1 MKFKRELKFGIIVI
15 GALFLVYFG
24 LNFLKGV
31 NVFSSTYS
39 YYVQYEQIDGLVV
52 SSPVYVRGYKVGQ
65 VDRIIHDF
73 SQPKPFTV
81 RFSVLRDVR
90 LPKGTIVEKY
100 DDGLLGGRA
109 LQLLKPMPVDWTG
122 DFYDENDVI
131 ASQIA
136 LGLMGEL
143 SSVLLPMIE
152 QFSTQADSLLRSIR
166 VIIESE
172 SLQNALESVEKATA
186 NLVVTTS
193 QVNNIMSNQVPQMFE
208 NADRMITNFA
218 QIGESVDN
226 IVDNIDVGEIN
237 KILSS
242 LDHAIAN
249 VGTVAGGIND
259 LSIGLLSVSS
269 SADSLLIDL
278 KANPRRYVHFSL
290 FGRRDR

>member
-1 MKFKRELKFGIIVI
+1 MKFTRELKFGIIVI

-31 NVFSSTYS
+31 NIFSAKYS
-39 YYVQYEQIDGLVV
+39 YYTQYEYIGGLVV
-52 SSPVYVRGYKVGQ
+52 SSPVYIRGYKVGQ
-65 VDRIIHDF
+65 VDRITHDF

-90 LPKGTIVEKY
+90 LPKGTIVEKH

-109 LQLLKPMPVDWTG
+109 LQLLKPMPAEWTG

-143 SSVLLPMIE
+143 SGILLPMIE
-152 QFSTQADSLLRSIR
+152 QFSNQTDSLLRSIR
-166 VIIESE
+166 GIIESE
-172 SLQNALESVEKATA
+172 SLQNTLESVEKITA
-186 NLVVTTS
+186 NLISTTS
-193 QVNNIMSNQVPQMFE
+193 QFDNMMSNQVPQILE
-208 NADRMITNFA
+208 NADRMIANFT
-218 QIGESVDN
+218 QVGESVDN

-242 LDHAIAN
+242 LDHAIASA
-249 VGTVAGGIND
+249 GTAAGGIND
-259 LSIGLLSVSS
+259 LSIGLLQVSS

-278 KANPRRYVHFSL
+278 RQNPRRYVHFSL

>member
-31 NVFSSTYS
+31 NIFSSTYS
-39 YYVQYEQIDGLVV
+39 YYAQYEYIGGLVV
-52 SSPVYVRGYKVGQ
+52 SSPVYVRGYRVGQ
-65 VDRIIHDF
+65 VDRITHDF
-73 SQPKPFTV
+73 SQQKPFTV
-81 RFSVLRDVR
+81 RFSVSRDIR
-90 LPKGTIVEKY
+90 LPKGTIVEKH

-109 LQLLKPMPVDWTG
+109 LQLLKPMPADWTG
-122 DFYDENDVI
+122 DFYEENDVI

-143 SSVLLPMIE
+143 SSILLPTIE
-152 QFSTQADSLLRSIR
+152 QFSNQADSLLRSIR
-166 VIIESE
+166 SIIESE
-172 SLQNALESVEKATA
+172 SLQNTLESVEKATA

-193 QVNNIMSNQVPQMFE
+193 QVNNIMANQIPQMLE
-208 NADRMITNFA
+208 NTNRMIANFTRV
-218 QIGESVDN
+218 GESVDN
-226 IVDNIDVGEIN
+226 IVDNIDVSEIN

-242 LDHAIAN
+242 LDRTIAN
-249 VGTVAGGIND
+249 VGETANNIGN
-259 LSIGLLSVSS
+259 LSIGLLQVSS

-278 KANPRRYVHFSL
+278 RENPRRYVHFSL